1 MVFDEMINKWLS
13 PKDDTY
19 GLTPLHYA
27 VMKGNVEAVLDLLTY
42 SDINIEVH
50 KNSWCLNGCNNLNL
64 LYVMCPI
71 LQCEMEGLK
80 LTPLH
85 VACEYGHEEIA
96 RILIEMGGANLEAE
110 NKKRQTLLHKGHIH
124 M

>member
-1 MVFDEMINKWLS
+1 M
-13 PKDDTY
+13 
-19 GLTPLHYA
+19 
-27 VMKGNVEAVLDLLTY
+27 
-42 SDINIEVH
+42 
-50 KNSWCLNGCNNLNL
+50 
-64 LYVMCPI
+64 YVMCPI

-110 NKKRQTLLHKGHIH
+110 NKKRQTLLHKGQIR

>member
-1 MVFDEMINKWLS
+1 M
-13 PKDDTY
+13 
-19 GLTPLHYA
+19 
-27 VMKGNVEAVLDLLTY
+27 
-42 SDINIEVH
+42 
-50 KNSWCLNGCNNLNL
+50 
-64 LYVMCPI
+64 YVMCPI

-110 NKKRQTLLHKGHIH
+110 NKKRQTLLHKGLIRMRHPH
-124 M
+124 WGSKGATSKANAA

>member
-1 MVFDEMINKWLS
+1 
-13 PKDDTY
+13 
-19 GLTPLHYA
+19 
-27 VMKGNVEAVLDLLTY
+27 
-42 SDINIEVH
+42 
-50 KNSWCLNGCNNLNL
+50 
-64 LYVMCPI
+64 
-71 LQCEMEGLK
+71 MEGLK

-110 NKKRQTLLHKGHIH
+110 NKKRQTLLHKGQIH

>member
-1 MVFDEMINKWLS
+1 
-13 PKDDTY
+13 
-19 GLTPLHYA
+19 
-27 VMKGNVEAVLDLLTY
+27 
-42 SDINIEVH
+42 
-50 KNSWCLNGCNNLNL
+50 
-64 LYVMCPI
+64 MCPI

-110 NKKRQTLLHKGHIH
+110 NKKRQTLLHKGQSACDIRTLGARVDFKSKCRDKGCVNSFMKCGKGERVCKSNGRH
-124 M
+124 MSIAPRPLRWTA